1 MKVRWNACS
10 LRLRI
15 TPGELEALRTGQ
27 SVVERLPFDAW
38 QMTLC
43 VQGAESHLEV
53 AGANLEFRVSGT
65 DFHHFLLSQVEGVY
79 LERDGFRY
87 YLEKD
92 FPCEHPGVEGPTAP
106 EETFPRP
113 EEIEANLS

>member
-1 MKVRWNACS
+1 VKVRWNALS

-15 TPGELEALRTGQ
+15 TPGELEALRAGQ

-43 VQGAESHLEV
+43 VGTKSRLEV
-53 AGANLEFRVSGT
+53 AGANLEFWLSKADLER
-65 DFHHFLLSQVEGVY
+65 FLLPHVEGVY

-92 FPCEHPGVEGPTAP
+92 FPCEHPGVDGPTAP

-113 EEIEANLS
+113 EEI